1 MQFSDLGLND
11 AVLKGVEAMGY
22 TEPTPIQRDAIPYVL
37 DGRDVVGAAQTGTGK
52 TAAFILPMLQ
62 RIPKGQGVTA
72 LVVSPTRELALQ
84 IEEVAKTAAKY
95 TGHRVTC
102 VVGGVGYDP
111 QVQAIRK
118 GVDLLVATPGR
129 LLDIQR
135 RGDVKLDRVQILVL
149 DEADRMLDMGFWPDV
164 RKIVALLP
172 QPRQTLL
179 FSATMSP
186 EVLRVIG
193 STLHDPIEV
202 SVARQ
207 ATPAEAIEQAIYPVD
222 QLQKND
228 LLAALLKQHDHWDRV
243 LVFSRTKH
251 RADRVQKVLERDGI
265 RAAVMHSNRTQAQ
278 RIQALDGFK
287 SGKYRVLIATDIV
300 ARGIDVED
308 ISHVVNFDMPSH
320 PEDYVHRIGRTARA
334 GASGSAASFMSPEE
348 MPLLRDIENLIDQ
361 VIPTRDLEGFPYRER
376 LVPDAERSAKK
387 VARTVFGGRV
397 MGRRG
402 GRGRKR

>member
-1 MQFSDLGLND
+1 
-11 AVLKGVEAMGY
+11 
-22 TEPTPIQRDAIPYVL
+22 
-37 DGRDVVGAAQTGTGK
+37 
-52 TAAFILPMLQ
+52 
-62 RIPKGQGVTA
+62 
-72 LVVSPTRELALQ
+72 
-84 IEEVAKTAAKY
+84 
-95 TGHRVTC
+95 
-102 VVGGVGYDP
+102 
-111 QVQAIRK
+111 
-118 GVDLLVATPGR
+118 
-129 LLDIQR
+129 
-135 RGDVKLDRVQILVL
+135 VL